1 MCAPEAP
8 AFRRGECHVQT
19 TRAAMAAREEDPDIT
34 LHGIISKRR
43 QEQRG

>member
-1 MCAPEAP
+1 
-8 AFRRGECHVQT
+8 
-19 TRAAMAAREEDPDIT
+19 MAAREEDPDIT